1 MIANTNHALSVIF
14 LVTTGAILPFIDRL
28 PRRTLLL
35 TGSIVCCICHF
46 TVAALMASYGHHV
59 DSINGNTILRWKVDN
74 NTAAKGIIAVSYIF
88 VGFYGLTW
96 APCGWIYSS
105 EVFPLRYRAQ
115 GVGLSAATNWICN
128 FAIAYFVAPAFTN
141 IQWRTYIIFGVFCF
155 AMTFHIF
162 FTYPE
167 TSSKTLEEIDI
178 LFDANIPPWKS
189 SQVKSRFDE
198 RVETAVRKGSI
209 TEHVENEADKKS
221 SDFPVQRE
229 SV

>member
-1 MIANTNHALSVIF
+1 MLIVP
-14 LVTTGAILPFIDRL
+14 LPL
-28 PRRTLLL
+28 
-35 TGSIVCCICHF
+35 
-46 TVAALMASYGHHV
+46 
-59 DSINGNTILRWKVDN
+59 
-74 NTAAKGIIAVSYIF
+74 
-88 VGFYGLTW
+88 
-96 APCGWIYSS
+96 
-105 EVFPLRYRAQ
+105 
-115 GVGLSAATNWICN
+115 
-128 FAIAYFVAPAFTN
+128 VAPAFTN

-189 SQVKSRFDE
+189 SQVKSRFSE

-209 TEHVENEADKKS
+209 VEHVENDDKKN
-221 SDFPVQRE
+221 SDLPVQRE

>member
-1 MIANTNHALSVIF
+1 MCATVLWCCTNLHKRNMLIVP
-14 LVTTGAILPFIDRL
+14 LPL
-28 PRRTLLL
+28 
-35 TGSIVCCICHF
+35 
-46 TVAALMASYGHHV
+46 
-59 DSINGNTILRWKVDN
+59 
-74 NTAAKGIIAVSYIF
+74 
-88 VGFYGLTW
+88 
-96 APCGWIYSS
+96 
-105 EVFPLRYRAQ
+105 
-115 GVGLSAATNWICN
+115 
-128 FAIAYFVAPAFTN
+128 VAPAFTN

-189 SQVKSRFDE
+189 SQVKSRFSE

-209 TEHVENEADKKS
+209 VEHVENDDKKN
-221 SDFPVQRE
+221 SDLPVQRE

>member
-1 MIANTNHALSVIF
+1 
-14 LVTTGAILPFIDRL
+14 
-28 PRRTLLL
+28 
-35 TGSIVCCICHF
+35 
-46 TVAALMASYGHHV
+46 MASYGHHV

-88 VGFYGLTW
+88 VGMYGFTW
-96 APCGWIYSS
+96 APLGWVYSS
-105 EVFPLRYRAQ
+105 EVFPLKYRAQ
-115 GVGLSAATNWICN
+115 GVGLSAATNWIFN

-167 TSSKTLEEIDI
+167 TSSKTLEEIGI

-189 SQVKSRFDE
+189 NQVKSRFGE

-209 TEHVENEADKKS
+209 TEHVENEAEKKS
-221 SDFPVQRE
+221 NDFAVQKE